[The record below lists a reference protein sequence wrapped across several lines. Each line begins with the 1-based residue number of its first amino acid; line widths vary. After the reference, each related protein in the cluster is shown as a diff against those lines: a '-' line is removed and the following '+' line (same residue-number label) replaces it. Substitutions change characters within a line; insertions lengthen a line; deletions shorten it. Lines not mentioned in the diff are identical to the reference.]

1 MVETAWEVKK
11 LLEDKG
17 VDVSVVNARFI
28 KPIDEAMLSE
38 TVGRHHFIVTMEEGI
53 LTGGFGQSVSHW
65 CQENA
70 KDVHVIKNIALP
82 DKFIEHGSVDLL
94 KKKYEIDA
102 LSIAKKI
109 AEWRQNER
117 A

>member
-1 MVETAWEVKK
+1 M
-11 LLEDKG
+11 
-17 VDVSVVNARFI
+17 
-28 KPIDEAMLSE
+28 P
-38 TVGRHHFIVTMEEGI
+38 
-53 LTGGFGQSVSHW
+53 
-65 CQENA
+65 
-70 KDVHVIKNIALP
+70 VIKNIALP